1 MTRENTSRNNRD
13 DNRDSKKEVLL
24 PDGRKLIRRPTE
36 NLGQQ
41 GLKLSAPKKEGFE
54 RRWVS
59 DATDYKVQYMID
71 LGYTP
76 AVDENGKQY
85 EPRRGGNRVDG
96 KSFDMFLMEI
106 PTIELERLKQKHKEL
121 DPAAQA
127 LENQQKWIEGHK
139 EAGLETYAVQSDG
152 KTYNKV
158 KEVDFK

>member
-13 DNRDSKKEVLL
+13 DNRDSKKEILL
-24 PDGRKLIRRPTE
+24 PDGRKLTRRPTE

-41 GLKLSAPKKEGFE
+41 GLKLSAPQKEGFE

-71 LGYTP
+71 LGYVP

-106 PTIELERLKQKHKEL
+106 PTNELERLKKKHEEL
-121 DPAAQA
+121 DASAKA
-127 LENQQKWIEGHK
+127 LANQKKWLEGQHVD
-139 EAGLETYAVQSDG
+139 GL
-152 KTYNKV
+152 TYNPDGTINKV
-158 KEVDFK
+158 EVRDVKAPK